1 MNTKIPVTWI
11 VLLGLM
17 SSITLG
23 VLFEESK
30 YDESRFIFGSAH
42 EHASISIRIFGE
54 EFDLTKDEFQ
64 LRSPFIHLENSNG
77 YVIHRHSEYVRL
89 GYFFDTLNLSVT
101 QDCIAYGGEKLCS
114 DHENTLKFYINEKKV
129 RDLRDY
135 LIYDGDL
142 ILISYGPED
151 TDEIARQLAELEDR
165 GFPFKLRDEVDN
177 FLKF

>member
-54 EFDLTKDEFQ
+54 EFDLTKDELCEIASIFYPDMVNQ
-64 LRSPFIHLENSNG
+64 NEIEETVTLPPWFKARSHLWLDNRVS
-77 YVIHRHSEYVRL
+77 
-89 GYFFDTLNLSVT
+89 
-101 QDCIAYGGEKLCS
+101 
-114 DHENTLKFYINEKKV
+114 
-129 RDLRDY
+129 
-135 LIYDGDL
+135 
-142 ILISYGPED
+142 
-151 TDEIARQLAELEDR
+151 DEIFLEGIEHLARTGVL
-165 GFPFKLRDEVDN
+165 N
-177 FLKF
+177 IS